1 MPRRKNASPPE
12 EIELTMGSAEE
23 APGDADASDRLL
35 AMVSSAAPLPHDEAA
50 IPARIAGIVIGRLVS
65 RVPLIEAW
73 AGAVGGAP
81 ARTLAALPAD
91 AVGREVALMFEDQDP
106 SRPFVTGCVEPLRLP
121 APAAGAD
128 EGPANGLSVEANGT
142 KERLVLSSEQEL
154 VLRCGKASI
163 TLTRA
168 GKILIRGAYVSSTAS
183 GTNRIR
189 GGSVDIN

>member
-1 MPRRKNASPPE
+1 MARRKNPAPPK
-12 EIELTMGSAEE
+12 EIELTVE
-23 APGDADASDRLL
+23 APARDPDEDASERLL
-35 AMVSSAAPLPHDEAA
+35 AMVSSAAPLPRDERAV
-50 IPARIAGIVIGRLVS
+50 PARIAGIVIGRLLS
-65 RVPLIEAW
+65 RDPLVVAW

-81 ARTLAALPAD
+81 ARALTSLPAE
-91 AVGREVALMFEDQDP
+91 AVGGEVALMFEDQDP
-106 SRPFVTGCVEPLRLP
+106 RRPVVTGAVEPLPVPP
-121 APAAGAD
+121 APSSEDARGA
-128 EGPANGLSVEANGT
+128 GLSVEVNGA
-142 KERLVLSSEQEL
+142 KQRLVLSSEDEL